1 MIVFL
6 NGNFMDETSATVHIT
21 DRGLMIGDGI
31 FDTLLAENGALVDAS
46 LHHAR
51 LARHGAVMGM
61 DIDTAPLAQTAAEL
75 LTRNHFTNGR
85 YAVRTTVTRG
95 PGARGLAAPENP
107 ALTIIMRATPAPPSA
122 VRPPRLVTIQTVRRN
137 EGSPLSR
144 IKSTQYGDS
153 MLALMAAQ
161 KAGADDALLLNNAGN
176 VACAST
182 SNIYILRDDEWLT
195 PRLEDGAM
203 DGVNRARLLQSGA
216 VREARI
222 TAPMLLNCDAAAL
235 SNSIAGIRPVEKL
248 DGRTLEHTR
257 VPRA

>member
-6 NGNFMDETSATVHIT
+6 NGNFMDENDATISIT
-21 DRGLMIGDGI
+21 DRGLMIGDGV
-31 FDTLLAENGALVDAS
+31 FDTMLAENGTLVDIS

-61 DIDTAPLAQTAAEL
+61 AIDTAPLAATAAQL
-75 LTRNHFTNGR
+75 LNRNQFTNGR
-85 YAVRTTVTRG
+85 YAVRTTITRG

-107 ALTIIMRATPAPPSA
+107 ALTIIMRATPAPSSA
-122 VRPPRLVTIQTVRRN
+122 IRPPRLVTVQDVRRN

-144 IKSTQYGDS
+144 IKSIQYGDS

-203 DGVNRARLLQSGA
+203 DGITRARLIAAGA

-222 TAPMLLNCDAAAL
+222 TAAMLLNCDAAAL
-235 SNSIAGIRPVEKL
+235 SNSIAGIRSVEKL
-248 DGRTLEHTR
+248 DGRTLDCTHA
-257 VPRA
+257 PRT